1 MNAKLVQLKN
11 WLLTKNHLLVVVI
24 LALLIGMGATIYFQ
38 RNRISILKNKVET
51 EVKLKDALLDTLHLY
66 KNKEGEWT
74 AEKLTIQ
81 ATIKELTKMY
91 GQLTESQK
99 ELMDRVK
106 EVNKK
111 NDVIVAALV
120 QANVK
125 IDSLAGTGKAVVD
138 SVNKNIIFPEVTNP
152 DLQYHIQAR
161 NVVPAFPNVKPSLF
175 IIDLNMPN
183 KSFVSFQFD
192 KVKGNPI
199 SFSVSNS
206 NKYFKIANIESYAIP
221 GINKDIVQ
229 PTGWQKTWGWVKK
242 NGTIIVVGTAGAI
255 AGHYLLK

>member
-1 MNAKLVQLKN
+1 MGRILLKFKN
-11 WLLTKNHLLVVVI
+11 WLLQKNHLLIVVI
-24 LALLIGMGATIYFQ
+24 VLLLVGMGTTIYFQ
-38 RNRISILKNKVET
+38 SISINNLKNKVET
-51 EVKLKDALLDTLHLY
+51 EVKLKDALLDTMKIY
-66 KNKEGEWT
+66 RNKEGEWT

-81 ATIKELTKMY
+81 ETIKNLTKMY

-99 ELMDRVK
+99 ELIDRVK
-106 EVNKK
+106 ELNKK
-111 NDVIVAALV
+111 NDVIVAALI

-125 IDSLAGTGKAVVD
+125 IDSLASTGKPVID
-138 SVNKNIIFPEVTNP
+138 SVNKNIIFPELTNP

-161 NVVPAFPNVKPSLF
+161 NVVPAFSNIKPSLF
-175 IIDLNMPN
+175 IVDLRMPN

-192 KVKGNPI
+192 KMKGNPI

-206 NKYFKIANIESYAIP
+206 NKYIQVANIESYAIP

-242 NGTIIVVGTAGAI
+242 NGTIIIVGTAGVV
-255 AGHYLLK
+255 AGRYILK

>member
-1 MNAKLVQLKN
+1 MNAKLVQFKS
-11 WLLTKNHLLVVVI
+11 WLLEKNHLLIVVI
-24 LALLIGMGATIYFQ
+24 VALLLGMGATIYFQ
-38 RNRISILKNKVET
+38 RNHINTLKNKVET
-51 EVKLKDALLDTLHLY
+51 EVKLKDALLDTMKIY

-81 ATIKELTKMY
+81 ETIKNLSKMY
-91 GQLTESQK
+91 GQLTESQR

-106 EVNKK
+106 ELNKK
-111 NDVIVAALV
+111 NDVIVAALI

-125 IDSLAGTGKAVVD
+125 IDSLLSTGTPLID
-138 SVNKNIIFPEVTNP
+138 TVNKNIIFPEVKNP

-161 NVVPAFPNVKPSLF
+161 NVVPAFPNIKPSLF
-175 IIDLNMPN
+175 IIDLTMPN

-192 KVKGNPI
+192 KTKGNPV

-206 NKYFKIANIESYAIP
+206 NKYFQIANIESYAIP

-229 PTGWQKTWGWVKK
+229 PTGWQKTWGWMKK
-242 NGTIIVVGTAGAI
+242 NGTIIIVGVGGVV

>member
-1 MNAKLVQLKN
+1 MNAKLLQFKT
-11 WLLTKNHLLVVVI
+11 WLLTKNHLLVVIIIAII
-24 LALLIGMGATIYFQ
+24 LGLSAIVYFQ
-38 RNRISILKNKVET
+38 RNRINTLKNKVDI
-51 EVKLKDALLDTLHLY
+51 EVKLKDALLDTMKIY
-66 KNKEGEWT
+66 QNKKGEWT

-81 ATIKELTKMY
+81 ASVKELSKMY
-91 GQLTESQK
+91 GELTTAQK
-99 ELMDRVK
+99 ELIDRVK
-106 EVNKK
+106 ELNKK

-125 IDSLAGTGKAVVD
+125 IDSLVSTGKPVID
-138 SVNKNIIFPEVTNP
+138 TVNKNIIFPEVSNP

-161 NVVPAFPNVKPSLF
+161 NVVPAFPNIKPSLF

-183 KSFVSFQFD
+183 KSLISFQFD

-221 GINKDIVQ
+221 GINKDMIQ
-229 PTGWQKTWGWVKK
+229 PTGWQKTWGWIKR
-242 NGTIIVVGTAGAI
+242 NGTIIIVGTAGVV